1 MIFFLVLVS
10 TMFGSLV
17 IQHFIPPLP
26 GPWFEGARI
35 LLMPLVMFYG
45 ALAMPYPAMLALT
58 FIAGFMWDALNTQI
72 VTLNVDMITQ
82 PAVEISLGWSIV
94 LYAVLGSIMNGLRP
108 LFRRGRWEIHCLL
121 SGVFTSLIVLL
132 EYLMITFRR
141 GNPLFPDL
149 IWERVLGAGV
159 MAALLAPIIFF
170 SLNSVAAL
178 LGFQTGPERREQ

>member
-1 MIFFLVLVS
+1 VLS
-10 TMFGSLV
+10 
-17 IQHFIPPLP
+17 
-26 GPWFEGARI
+26 
-35 LLMPLVMFYG
+35 
-45 ALAMPYPAMLALT
+45 
-58 FIAGFMWDALNTQI
+58 
-72 VTLNVDMITQ
+72 
-82 PAVEISLGWSIV
+82 
-94 LYAVLGSIMNGLRP
+94 
-108 LFRRGRWEIHCLL
+108 
-121 SGVFTSLIVLL
+121 